1 MFRFLCSAIYSTIV
15 QKSSCNKSSAI
26 RLLLENS
33 FFTSPLRRIINLPAL
48 FHKVFPRFSAY
59 TSFTIFLEIKH
70 GLAERICHLTK
81 DGGSNRDHN
90 LVSPATIIRLKH
102 IYFRHIYFLFF
113 SLEFPDV
120 VSYLRRKIFGI
131 NSIFPLLFSFS
142 FSFLPFLLDTFLLDA
157 IVDSNESFEGT
168 LSDHRL

>member
-1 MFRFLCSAIYSTIV
+1 MFHFLCSAIYSTIV

-90 LVSPATIIRLKH
+90 LVSPATIIRLNLQT
-102 IYFRHIYFLFF
+102 YLF
-113 SLEFPDV
+113 
-120 VSYLRRKIFGI
+120 
-131 NSIFPLLFSFS
+131 
-142 FSFLPFLLDTFLLDA
+142 PFLLSRISGRCFVPSKENL
-157 IVDSNESFEGT
+157 
-168 LSDHRL
+168 RY